1 MFENLSERLSTAFRS
16 LSGRGA
22 ITESNVRDALSEIRT
37 ALLESDVE
45 QSVAND
51 FCAEVMTKAVGRDVT
66 KSLKPGQELVAIVHD
81 ELVALM
87 GPEDSKIFLVEP
99 GPTIIMMCGLQ
110 GSGKT
115 TTCGKL
121 AAYFKK
127 AGRSVLVAAADLQRP
142 AAVEQ
147 LQQVVEG
154 VEANAKGSAKI
165 GFYGEPDKCAEY
177 GKAVNA
183 AVGVCRRAVANASML

>member
-37 ALLESDVE
+37 ALLEADVE

-51 FCAEVMTKAVGRDVT
+51 FCAEVMTKAIGRDVT
-66 KSLKPGQELVAIVHD
+66 KSLKPGQELVAIVHE

-142 AAVEQ
+142 AAVESCNRSSKASRPMPR
-147 LQQVVEG
+147 
-154 VEANAKGSAKI
+154 EAPRSVSTASLTSA
-165 GFYGEPDKCAEY
+165 PSTA
-177 GKAVNA
+177 
-183 AVGVCRRAVANASML
+183 RP